1 MRRYTVL
8 LDANLFYPAPTR
20 DIFLQL
26 AADGLFRAR
35 WTETIH
41 REWID
46 ALLRNRPDL
55 TRERLDKTRRQ
66 MNRAVPD
73 CLVEGYEGLIK
84 SLHLPDPDDRHVLAA
99 AIVGRCHAIITF
111 NTKDF
116 PKSETVVYQIDVIH
130 PDDFLCSQIDL
141 EPEKVCQNVRAIIGR
156 LKHPSMTVQ
165 QYLSTIRKQ
174 GLPSFAEELQESR
187 R

>member
-46 ALLRNRPDL
+46 ALLRNHPDL

-66 MNRAVPD
+66 MNRAVLD
-73 CLVEGYEGLIK
+73 CLVEGYEGLIE
-84 SLHLPDPDDRHVLAA
+84 SLHLPDPDDHHVLAA
-99 AIVGRCHAIITF
+99 AIVGRCHAIVTF

-116 PKSETVVYQIDVIH
+116 SKSETEVYQIDVIH
-130 PDDFLCSQIDL
+130 PDDFLCGQVYL
-141 EPEKVCQNVRAIIGR
+141 EPEKVRSNIEAIIER
-156 LKHPSMTVQ
+156 LKNPPKTVQ
-165 QYLSTIRKQ
+165 QYLSILREQ
-174 GLPSFAEELQESR
+174 GLVSFAESLQGIL
-187 R
+187 